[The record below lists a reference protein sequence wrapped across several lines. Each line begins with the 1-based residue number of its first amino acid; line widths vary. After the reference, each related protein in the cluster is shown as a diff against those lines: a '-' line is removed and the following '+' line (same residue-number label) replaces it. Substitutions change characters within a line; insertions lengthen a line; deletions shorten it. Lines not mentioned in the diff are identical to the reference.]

1 MAIWKKERQQLFA
14 GRIYP
19 IGNAPDGVSWIGFAS
34 VSANR
39 GSGYLLLFREL
50 SDKAEWSLE
59 LPLFTSGAHRVTV
72 LAGNGSAEL
81 AAEKLTTRIPAT
93 LQYLWVK
100 VD

>member
-1 MAIWKKERQQLFA
+1 
-14 GRIYP
+14 
-19 IGNAPDGVSWIGFAS
+19 
-34 VSANR
+34 
-39 GSGYLLLFREL
+39 
-50 SDKAEWSLE
+50 
-59 LPLFTSGAHRVTV
+59 V